1 MRARFGLFLAC
12 MVLCGQFALNYN
24 PYHKDGVKNGES
36 IPQDA
41 GRISAVGYAGNP
53 ILSNLEHHYDTHF
66 GKNWKSIRT
75 FRLITPLNKPLK
87 VYIETN
93 PRDRRLFKPEYAQF
107 VKKGLDAW
115 SEALDG
121 RLRYTFVDNPSD
133 AQIRIGWVASFPDKY
148 TAGEAVYKVGD
159 ARIQI
164 KTIGVPMVDIQTNIM
179 HELGHALGIADH
191 SPNPGDIMVA
201 MRRWKTNN
209 NYQPKL
215 SHWDKMA
222 IRRLYS
228 LSWNKGEDLYQAV
241 KSPDAVL
248 ATEQ

>member
-1 MRARFGLFLAC
+1 MRARFGLLLAC
-12 MVLCGQFALNYN
+12 LVFCTQFGLNYN
-24 PYHKDGVKNGES
+24 PYYKNDVKNGDP
-36 IPQDA
+36 IPHDA
-41 GRISAVGYAGNP
+41 ERVSAVGYSDNP
-53 ILSNLEHHYDTHF
+53 ILSNLEQHYDTHF

-87 VYIETN
+87 VYVDTHSRN
-93 PRDRRLFKPEYAQF
+93 GQLFKQQYAQF
-107 VKKGLDAW
+107 VKEGLDAW

-121 RLRYTFVDNPSD
+121 RLHYTFVNNPKD

-159 ARIQI
+159 ALIQI
-164 KTIGVPMVDIQTNIM
+164 KTIGVPLMDIKTNIM

-191 SPNPGDIMVA
+191 SPYPGDIMVA
-201 MRRWKTNN
+201 MRRWKTHN

-215 SHWDKMA
+215 SDWDKMA

-228 LSWNKGEDLYQAV
+228 LSWIKGEDLYQAV
-241 KSPDAVL
+241 RSPDAVL
-248 ATEQ
+248 ATQQ